1 MRGAP
6 ARARLVCAGV
16 LLLVL
21 LSSAACRRARD
32 HKPTQIRAVDLIF
45 HFKDAERRPERG
57 TFEIREHT
65 FGGRSRASLIVPPG
79 SRVSWT
85 LFVPHRGR
93 LQVYAGVPDAN
104 GPAAA
109 AVRLGVSDDRRY
121 DTLIEQRVTSAEM
134 AKGWIPV
141 SADLSPYAGRK
152 FSLFYRPDGRK
163 WHIIIGT
170 HVIAGSPEFL
180 VLGEPSIEADIE
192 SAREYRQ
199 RLITAA
205 QR

>member
-1 MRGAP
+1 M
-6 ARARLVCAGV
+6 
-16 LLLVL
+16 
-21 LSSAACRRARD
+21 ACRRPRD
-32 HKPTQIRAVDLIF
+32 NKSTQIRAVDLIF
-45 HFKDAERRPERG
+45 HFKDAVHRPERG

-85 LFVPHRGR
+85 LFVPHRAR
-93 LQVYAGVPDAN
+93 LKVHAGVPDAN
-104 GPAAA
+104 GPAVA
-109 AVRLGVSDDRRY
+109 AVRLGISDDRRY
-121 DTLIEQRVTSAEM
+121 DTLIEQRVTSTETAN
-134 AKGWIPV
+134 GWIPI

-152 FSLFYRPDGRK
+152 FSLFYRPDRLK
-163 WHIIIGT
+163 WRVIIGT
-170 HVIAGSPEFL
+170 HVIAGSPPFL

-199 RLITAA
+199 RLIDAA

>member
-1 MRGAP
+1 
-6 ARARLVCAGV
+6 VCAG
-16 LLLVL
+16 LLLL
-21 LSSAACRRARD
+21 GLPSSAACGRRHDAQS
-32 HKPTQIRAVDLIF
+32 TQIRAVDLIF
-45 HFKDAERRPERG
+45 HFKDAVYRPERG

-65 FGGRSRASLIVPPG
+65 FGGRSRASLIVPSG

-85 LFVPHRGR
+85 LFVPHRAR
-93 LQVYAGVPDAN
+93 LTVHAGVPDAN
-104 GPAAA
+104 GPAIA

-121 DTLIEQRVTSAEM
+121 DTLIEQRVTSAE
-134 AKGWIPV
+134 AANGWIPI

-152 FSLFYRPDGRK
+152 FSLFYRPDRRK
-163 WHIIIGT
+163 WRIIIGT
-170 HVIAGSPEFL
+170 HVIAGSPPFL

-199 RLITAA
+199 RLIDAA